1 MKFLGVNWLLSENIN
16 TVFSHSDSL
25 FQNEYCN
32 FMANNTL
39 INKIYS
45 HKIVGEN

>member
-1 MKFLGVNWLLSENIN
+1 MKFLGVDRLLSENIN
-16 TVFSHSDSL
+16 TVFSQSDSL
-25 FQNEYCN
+25 FQNEYYN

-45 HKIVGEN
+45 YKVVGVN